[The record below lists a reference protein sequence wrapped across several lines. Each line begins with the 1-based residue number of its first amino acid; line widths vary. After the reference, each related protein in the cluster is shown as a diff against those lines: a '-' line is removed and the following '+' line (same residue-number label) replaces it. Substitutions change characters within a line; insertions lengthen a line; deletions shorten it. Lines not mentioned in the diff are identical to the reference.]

1 MLSLLSHHKQRLYL
15 TYICILSILH
25 TVRLAIL
32 NRNTGCHLCRGFDF
46 QSQVRNNSN
55 FFMALNCCLNLVFC
69 NKMLRNRYISKIS
82 YDTSDEVLLHAI
94 EIQFR
99 KALLTDSF
107 CLVTFVYMLL
117 FLTTINLFVV
127 FIEYDNFI

>member
-1 MLSLLSHHKQRLYL
+1 
-15 TYICILSILH
+15 
-25 TVRLAIL
+25 
-32 NRNTGCHLCRGFDF
+32 
-46 QSQVRNNSN
+46 
-55 FFMALNCCLNLVFC
+55 
-69 NKMLRNRYISKIS
+69 MLRNRYISKIS